1 MREPDETQRGRSPL
15 EWVADAFAM
24 RAGPM
29 RAPPKTGGIPAML
42 KLRFPPLETTV
53 ESNWR
58 TSNSYR
64 VAIANAK
71 EYSHFG
77 SNRNRISFDID
88 KNTSNNDRIA
98 S

>member
-1 MREPDETQRGRSPL
+1 
-15 EWVADAFAM
+15 
-24 RAGPM
+24 
-29 RAPPKTGGIPAML
+29 ML

-53 ESNWR
+53 GSNWR
-58 TSNSYR
+58 MSTYR

-71 EYSHFG
+71 EYSHFA

-88 KNTSNNDRIA
+88 DNASDNDRIA